1 MYIFAIQFNIMRKAT
16 QSLFLLFL
24 LSVNILHAHEGMW
37 IPSLLKVLEGQMQ
50 SEGMQITAK
59 DIYSINQSSLKDAIV
74 HFGGG
79 CTAEVVSKKGLILTN
94 HHCGYSQIQQHSSLE
109 NNLLKSGFWAMS
121 MKEELKNPGLTA
133 TFIVRIEDVTEKVL
147 SGVKDQNSNVGNK
160 TMLSNIKAIE
170 KAAVNQPNY
179 KASVKPFYYGNK
191 YFMIVSKTYKD
202 VRLVGAPPSAMGKF
216 GGDTDNWVWPRHT
229 CDFSMFR
236 IYANKENEPAEISDD
251 NVPYKAARAL
261 DIAIDGVKEN
271 DFTMVFGFPGR
282 TSQYLTSKAVEN
294 YIAKLLP
301 ARIEMRKNSLRHI
314 DAAMAMDE
322 ATYIKYASKQSR
334 ISNAYKKW
342 IGQDLGLRKKEAVNK
357 KLNLE
362 KDWVTKGKGNKALLN
377 ELFEL
382 ENKKVE
388 AQMAYNMFV
397 EFYYYGPEMMRWATG
412 FNKLTNSKEF
422 DKEAKKK
429 LKNMQNFFKNY
440 DVNID
445 KKVFASLVPVYLKH
459 VKKEMLS
466 KELTDLVNKYPSSEA
481 MVEALYKK
489 SKLHNKEQ
497 VEKLLQGSQKSF
509 KKKLEKDPIYNLA
522 QSLLTHFL
530 NEVRPSFSQMTQD
543 EEKLMKS
550 FVKSLMMAYPEK
562 SFWADA
568 NSTLRLTYGKVEGSA
583 PRDGMQYTWF
593 TTMDGI
599 IEKYNTGEA
608 DFEVPQRLL
617 DLYEEKNYGQYGT
630 DGKLHVCLLGSNHTT
645 GGNSGS
651 PALDAYGRL
660 VGINFD
666 RSWESTMSDVLFD
679 KDICRNIMVDIRYVL
694 WVIDI
699 YAGAGHLVKEM
710 NLLRN

>member
-1 MYIFAIQFNIMRKAT
+1 MYIFAIQFNTMKKAT
-16 QSLFLLFL
+16 QSLFIFFL

-50 SEGMQITAK
+50 SEGLQITAE

-109 NNLLKSGFWAMS
+109 NNLLKDGFWAMS

-133 TFIVRIEDVTEKVL
+133 TFIVRIEDVTDKVL
-147 SGVKDQNSNVGNK
+147 NGVKDQNSDEGNK
-160 TMLSNIKAIE
+160 TMLANIKAIE

-236 IYANKENEPAEISDD
+236 IYANADNEPAEISDD
-251 NVPYKAARAL
+251 NVPYQAARAL

-282 TSQYLTSKAVEN
+282 TSQYLTSRAVEN

-342 IGQDLGLRKKEAVNK
+342 IGQDLGLRKKEAVKK

-362 KDWVTKGKGNKALLN
+362 KDWVTKGKGNKALLD

-388 AQMAYNMFV
+388 AQMAYNMFI

-412 FNKLTNSKEF
+412 FNKLANSKEF

-445 KKVFASLVPVYLKH
+445 KKVFASLVPIYVKH

-466 KELTDLVNKYPSSEA
+466 KELIDLVNKYPSSEE

-530 NEVRPSFSQMTQD
+530 NEVRPGYSQMTQD
-543 EEKLMKS
+543 EENLMKS

-583 PRDGMQYTWF
+583 PRDGMEYTWF

-710 NLLRN
+710 NLVRN

>member
-1 MYIFAIQFNIMRKAT
+1 
-16 QSLFLLFL
+16 
-24 LSVNILHAHEGMW
+24 
-37 IPSLLKVLEGQMQ
+37 
-50 SEGMQITAK
+50 
-59 DIYSINQSSLKDAIV
+59 
-74 HFGGG
+74 
-79 CTAEVVSKKGLILTN
+79 
-94 HHCGYSQIQQHSSLE
+94 
-109 NNLLKSGFWAMS
+109 
-121 MKEELKNPGLTA
+121 
-133 TFIVRIEDVTEKVL
+133 
-147 SGVKDQNSNVGNK
+147 
-160 TMLSNIKAIE
+160 
-170 KAAVNQPNY
+170 
-179 KASVKPFYYGNK
+179 
-191 YFMIVSKTYKD
+191 
-202 VRLVGAPPSAMGKF
+202 
-216 GGDTDNWVWPRHT
+216 
-229 CDFSMFR
+229 
-236 IYANKENEPAEISDD
+236 
-251 NVPYKAARAL
+251 
-261 DIAIDGVKEN
+261 
-271 DFTMVFGFPGR
+271 
-282 TSQYLTSKAVEN
+282 
-294 YIAKLLP
+294 
-301 ARIEMRKNSLRHI
+301 
-314 DAAMAMDE
+314 
-322 ATYIKYASKQSR
+322 
-334 ISNAYKKW
+334 
-342 IGQDLGLRKKEAVNK
+342 
-357 KLNLE
+357 
-362 KDWVTKGKGNKALLN
+362 
-377 ELFEL
+377 
-382 ENKKVE
+382 
-388 AQMAYNMFV
+388 
-397 EFYYYGPEMMRWATG
+397 
-412 FNKLTNSKEF
+412 
-422 DKEAKKK
+422 KKK

-466 KELTDLVNKYPSSEA
+466 KELTALVNKYPSSEA

-522 QSLLTHFL
+522 QNLLTHFL

-710 NLLRN
+710 NLVRN

>member
-1 MYIFAIQFNIMRKAT
+1 MYIFAIQFNIMKKAT
-16 QSLFLLFL
+16 LCLFLFFL

-50 SEGMQITAK
+50 SEGLQITAE

-109 NNLLKSGFWAMS
+109 NNLLKDGFWAMS

-133 TFIVRIEDVTEKVL
+133 TFIVRIEDVTDKVL
-147 SGVKDQNSNVGNK
+147 NGVKDQNSDEGNK
-160 TMLSNIKAIE
+160 TMLANIKAIE

-236 IYANKENEPAEISDD
+236 IYANADNEPAEISDD
-251 NVPYKAARAL
+251 NVPYQAARAL

-342 IGQDLGLRKKEAVNK
+342 IGQDLGLRKKEAVKK

-362 KDWVTKGKGNKALLN
+362 KDWVTKGKGNKALLD

-388 AQMAYNMFV
+388 AQMAYNMFI

-412 FNKLTNSKEF
+412 FNKLANSKEF

-445 KKVFASLVPVYLKH
+445 KKVFASLVPIYVKH

-466 KELTDLVNKYPSSEA
+466 KELIDLVNKYPSSEE

-509 KKKLEKDPIYNLA
+509 KKKLEKDPIHNLA

-530 NEVRPSFSQMTQD
+530 NEVRPGYSQMTQD

-583 PRDGMQYTWF
+583 PRDGMEYTWF

-660 VGINFD
+660 IGINFD

-710 NLLRN
+710 NLVRN